1 MFQAASIPT
10 RVRQIA
16 QLIRQMD
23 AEERRW
29 LMQLVPELQT
39 MRLTAEQSELY
50 AYFEPRLQRLADARP
65 MADDDPFI
73 AGLSVGQFFAL
84 PEEQQLRVWNQAHV
98 EAEQELTDR
107 ELSVRP
113 HARPAR

>member
-1 MFQAASIPT
+1 MSQVREAPN

-16 QLIRQMD
+16 KLIRQMD

-29 LMQLVPELQT
+29 LLQLVPDLAPT
-39 MRLTAEQSELY
+39 RISESQKDLY

-65 MADDDPFI
+65 MLDDDPFI

-84 PEEQQLRVWNQAHV
+84 PAEQQVKVWNQVHAQ
-98 EAEQELTDR
+98 AEHELSDR
-107 ELSVRP
+107 EFNVQPRP
-113 HARPAR
+113 HSA